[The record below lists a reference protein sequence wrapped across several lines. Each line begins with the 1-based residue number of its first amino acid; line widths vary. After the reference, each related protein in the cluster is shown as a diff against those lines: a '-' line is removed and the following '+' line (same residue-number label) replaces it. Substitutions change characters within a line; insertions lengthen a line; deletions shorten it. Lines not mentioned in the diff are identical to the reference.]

1 MAMREVVVLLIALG
15 CTLLQGAAQ
24 PAPVTL
30 IRRASVVDVAD
41 GRILRDHAV
50 LVRGDRIERVGPDAL
65 VSVDASPAAIRID
78 AGGRYLIPGLWDMH
92 VHALWDPIVTTTVL
106 PSLLTQGITGVRDMG
121 GTLDVLALVRAQLAA
136 GTLRTPQIVS
146 AGPILDGPAPVDPS
160 VSIAVT
166 TEADAVA
173 AVGRLAHA
181 HVDFIKVYTL
191 LPASAFRAVMAEA
204 SRRGLRVSGH
214 VPADISPIEAA
225 EAGMQSI
232 EHMRAEL
239 GGYCTRATEAACAPV
254 IAAFRAHGTWQVPT
268 LAVRRARAYLDEPA
282 RATDPRL
289 AGEPRALRDAWLAT
303 RQRRIAQKG
312 ESGFRTMRAEFDNE
326 RWLAGHLHRS
336 GVPLLA
342 GSDAGADFSYH
353 GYGLHDEL
361 AELVTAGLSPLE
373 ALQAAT
379 IRAATFLGRQGRTG
393 EVRAG
398 ADADLV
404 LLDDN
409 PLADIGAVSRIRGVM
424 TRGAWL
430 PRAELDRMRASAWA
444 AAQ

>member
-1 MAMREVVVLLIALG
+1 MAMRGVVVLLALG
-15 CTLLQGAAQ
+15 CTLSQGAAE
-24 PAPVTL
+24 PAPATL
-30 IRRASVVDVAD
+30 IRHASVVDVAD

-65 VSVDASPAAIRID
+65 VSADASPAAIRID
-78 AGGRYLIPGLWDMH
+78 AGGRYLMPGLWDMH

-106 PSLLTQGITGVRDMG
+106 PLLLTQGITGVRDMG

-136 GTLRTPQIVS
+136 GTLRAPQIVA

-173 AVGRLAHA
+173 AVGRLADA

-191 LPASAFRAVMAEA
+191 LPAPAFRAVMAEA

-214 VPADISPIEAA
+214 VPADISPTGAA
-225 EAGMQSI
+225 EAGMHSI

-239 GGYCTRATEAACAPV
+239 GGFCTRVTEAACAPM

-268 LAVRRARAYLDEPA
+268 LAVRRARAYLNEPT

-289 AGEPRALRDAWLAT
+289 ADEPRPLREQWLDARRRRLA
-303 RQRRIAQKG
+303 RRTEAD
-312 ESGFRTMRAEFDNE
+312 FRTMRDEFADE
-326 RWLAGHLHRS
+326 QWLAGHLHRT
-336 GVPLLA
+336 GVRLLA

-353 GYGLHDEL
+353 GSGLHDEL
-361 AELVTAGLSPLE
+361 RELVTAGLSPLE
-373 ALQAAT
+373 AVQAAT

-404 LLDDN
+404 LFDDN
-409 PLADIGAVSRIRGVM
+409 PLADIRAVGRIRGVM

-430 PRAELDRMRASAWA
+430 PRADLDRMLA
-444 AAQ
+444 AAREAAR